1 MLQEAVKLNGVTITS
16 AISACTTLK
25 SLDRG
30 LEIPSVAIKMGLIND
45 VLVGN
50 SLTDMHSKC
59 GVLEAA
65 WKVFDYAHQLL
76 MKMQNSGVSPN
87 VVTWNV
93 MISGYIQNEYE
104 DQAMDLFQ
112 RMEKEGKIKQNT
124 AS

>member
-1 MLQEAVKLNGVTITS
+1 
-16 AISACTTLK
+16 
-25 SLDRG
+25 
-30 LEIPSVAIKMGLIND
+30 
-45 VLVGN
+45 
-50 SLTDMHSKC
+50 
-59 GVLEAA
+59 
-65 WKVFDYAHQLL
+65 

-93 MISGYIQNEYE
+93 MISGYIQNGDE